1 GRGYVLRRIIRR
13 AICHGHKLGIEGPFF
28 YRLVEALGQAMGSA
42 YSQFLDVKSTVAEV
56 LRQEEERFAETL
68 EQGLKLLDRSLAEL
82 RDTVIP
88 GKDIFQ
94 LYDTYGFPV
103 ELTADIARERG
114 LTLDMEGFEREMTA
128 QRERARAASQF
139 NTRGYI
145 PVLQPSLSL
154 PGSFEFTGYE
164 GVTAEGHVTGL
175 FIDGEPTEII
185 KAGEQG
191 IVVLDRSPFYA
202 EGGGQIGD
210 TGDLR
215 GPEGVFHVRDTQK
228 QGGVHVHLGALK
240 IGQLKR
246 GDRIQAQVDAALR
259 QATALNHSATHL
271 LHAALRK
278 ILGQHVQQKGSLV
291 APDRLRFDFAHTGS
305 LTAEQWRELERLV
318 NREIR
323 ANHEVE
329 IRVMPVQKALE
340 SGAMALFGEK
350 YEDEVR
356 VLTMGDLSVELCG
369 GTHVRR
375 TGDIGLFKIIA
386 ETGIAAGIRRI
397 EALTGEAA
405 LAWIEETEQRLGQVA
420 ELIKG
425 ARDTVTEK
433 TRQLL
438 HQLRQQEKLNQ
449 TLKAK
454 LSSRQGTA
462 PLTAQVVDVAGV
474 KVLATV
480 LEEADAAT
488 LRMTADQLKGTL
500 GTAAFVLASIDNSTI
515 RLVAGVTKD
524 ITQTIRAGDLVNFVA
539 RQVGGKGGGR
549 PDLAQG
555 GGNDPSKL
563 SAALQSVPGWVREQI
578 EPSKV

>member
-1 GRGYVLRRIIRR
+1 
-13 AICHGHKLGIEGPFF
+13 
-28 YRLVEALGQAMGSA
+28 
-42 YSQFLDVKSTVAEV
+42 
-56 LRQEEERFAETL
+56 
-68 EQGLKLLDRSLAEL
+68 
-82 RDTVIP
+82 
-88 GKDIFQ
+88 
-94 LYDTYGFPV
+94 
-103 ELTADIARERG
+103 
-114 LTLDMEGFEREMTA
+114 
-128 QRERARAASQF
+128 
-139 NTRGYI
+139 
-145 PVLQPSLSL
+145 
-154 PGSFEFTGYE
+154 
-164 GVTAEGHVTGL
+164 
-175 FIDGEPTEII
+175 
-185 KAGEQG
+185 
-191 IVVLDRSPFYA
+191 DRSPFYA
-202 EGGGQIGD
+202 EAGGQIGD

-228 QGGVHVHLGALK
+228 QGGVHVHLGVLK
-240 IGQLKR
+240 IGQLKC

-291 APDRLRFDFAHTGS
+291 APDRLRFDFSHTGS
-305 LTAEQWRELERLV
+305 LTAEQWWEVERLV

-323 ANHEVE
+323 ANREVE
-329 IRVMPVQKALE
+329 IRIMPVQKALE

-356 VLTMGDLSVELCG
+356 VLTIGDLSVELCG

-405 LAWIEETEQRLGQVA
+405 LAWIEETEQRLGEVA
-420 ELIKG
+420 ELVKG
-425 ARDTVTEK
+425 TRDTVAEK
-433 TRQLL
+433 TKQLL

-488 LRMTADQLKGTL
+488 LRMTADQLKSSL

-524 ITQTIRAGDLVNFVA
+524 ITQTIRAGDLVNFDA

>member
-1 GRGYVLRRIIRR
+1 
-13 AICHGHKLGIEGPFF
+13 
-28 YRLVEALGQAMGSA
+28 M
-42 YSQFLDVKSTVAEV
+42 
-56 LRQEEERFAETL
+56 
-68 EQGLKLLDRSLAEL
+68 
-82 RDTVIP
+82 
-88 GKDIFQ
+88 
-94 LYDTYGFPV
+94 
-103 ELTADIARERG
+103 
-114 LTLDMEGFEREMTA
+114 
-128 QRERARAASQF
+128 
-139 NTRGYI
+139 
-145 PVLQPSLSL
+145 
-154 PGSFEFTGYE
+154 
-164 GVTAEGHVTGL
+164 
-175 FIDGEPTEII
+175 
-185 KAGEQG
+185 
-191 IVVLDRSPFYA
+191 VLDRSPFYA

-228 QGGVHVHLGALK
+228 QGGVHIHLGALK

-291 APDRLRFDFAHTGS
+291 APDRLRFDFSHTGS
-305 LTAEQWRELERLV
+305 LTAEQWREVERLV

-323 ANHEVE
+323 ANREVE
-329 IRVMPVQKALE
+329 IRIMPVQRALE
-340 SGAMALFGEK
+340 SGAIALFGEK

-356 VLTMGDLSVELCG
+356 VLTIGDLSVELCG

-425 ARDTVTEK
+425 TRDTVTEK
-433 TRQLL
+433 IRQLL

-454 LSSRQGTA
+454 LSSRQGTE
-462 PLTAQVVDVAGV
+462 PLTAQVIDVAGV

-480 LEEADAAT
+480 LEGADAAT
-488 LRMTADQLKGTL
+488 LRMMADQLKSTL
-500 GTAAFVLASIDNSTI
+500 GTAAFVLASVDNSTI
-515 RLVAGVTKD
+515 LLVAGVTRD

-563 SAALQSVPGWVREQI
+563 SSALQRVPGWVREQV
-578 EPSKV
+578 EPSKI

>member
-1 GRGYVLRRIIRR
+1 
-13 AICHGHKLGIEGPFF
+13 
-28 YRLVEALGQAMGSA
+28 
-42 YSQFLDVKSTVAEV
+42 
-56 LRQEEERFAETL
+56 
-68 EQGLKLLDRSLAEL
+68 
-82 RDTVIP
+82 
-88 GKDIFQ
+88 
-94 LYDTYGFPV
+94 
-103 ELTADIARERG
+103 
-114 LTLDMEGFEREMTA
+114 
-128 QRERARAASQF
+128 
-139 NTRGYI
+139 
-145 PVLQPSLSL
+145 
-154 PGSFEFTGYE
+154 
-164 GVTAEGHVTGL
+164 VTGL
-175 FIDGEPTEII
+175 FIDGEPTELI

-210 TGDLR
+210 SGDLR
-215 GPEGVFHVRDTQK
+215 GPEGIFHVRDTQK

-291 APDRLRFDFAHTGS
+291 APDRLRFDFSHTGP
-305 LTAEQWRELERLV
+305 LTAEQWWEVERLV

-323 ANHEVE
+323 ANREVE
-329 IRVMPVQKALE
+329 IRIMPVQKALE

-405 LAWIEETEQRLGQVA
+405 LAWIEETEQRLGLVA

-425 ARDTVTEK
+425 TRDTVTEK
-433 TRQLL
+433 TKQLL

-488 LRMTADQLKGTL
+488 LRMTADQLKSTL

-524 ITQTIRAGDLVNFVA
+524 ITRTIRAGDLVNFVA

-563 SAALQSVPGWVREQI
+563 SAALQSVPSWVREQI